1 MAAIQQQI
9 DDAKKEQYEFLH
21 TGKRGKYLGMMM
33 FSTNPVIS
41 KPFIDMNF
49 RMYAESKYNKDFEA
63 LSEDDIAKAKE
74 DYNDYLQYDANSK
87 LDMVYDVFRNMNE
100 KLSPIFQ
107 EAGEL
112 GYKQYAQLKRNFYSA
127 NLSLTDA
134 DGNVTPM
141 TISDILGDMFGSKN
155 ATDEDIIEK
164 AESLKKPRINEAKEH
179 PFDEISR
186 FLTYTMPTVD
196 GSAISNGAILIR
208 QLNQAADVFMAN
220 GYIDKEVADS
230 MRKLVNQTVTV
241 NTGIYQLDLEDAY
254 DYVSEQAGDAIRSW
268 MAQDLTVANIKEK
281 TQELIETL
289 KSIEG
294 LDETQEKQLDVI
306 IGDIKSQS
314 NQL

>member
-1 MAAIQQQI
+1 
-9 DDAKKEQYEFLH
+9 
-21 TGKRGKYLGMMM
+21 
-33 FSTNPVIS
+33 
-41 KPFIDMNF
+41 
-49 RMYAESKYNKDFEA
+49 
-63 LSEDDIAKAKE
+63 
-74 DYNDYLQYDANSK
+74 
-87 LDMVYDVFRNMNE
+87 
-100 KLSPIFQ
+100 
-107 EAGEL
+107 
-112 GYKQYAQLKRNFYSA
+112 
-127 NLSLTDA
+127 
-134 DGNVTPM
+134 
-141 TISDILGDMFGSKN
+141 
-155 ATDEDIIEK
+155 
-164 AESLKKPRINEAKEH
+164 
-179 PFDEISR
+179 
-186 FLTYTMPTVD
+186 MPTVD

-314 NQL
+314 NSTLAQNLPILNDANALLKKLDTAKTNPLYDTLSKIGINVIGKKTNVFDLLQDLERQFNEVHISDFALDLSLIHISEPTRH